1 MTTSCSPSARGGP
14 EELPN
19 GETAESAF
27 EGERLNQLVA
37 ALLPGARLAD
47 ASALGPD
54 GHEHGGTAKA
64 VGYGVPLRLVVWHEG
79 RTRVLV
85 LHTARADVFGHDR
98 RADRAQGLL
107 QAYDTFGG
115 IPRHVRAL
123 DVGAVGASGA
133 FVSLSHSGE
142 FYLLTEY
149 APGRTYATDLRRVA
163 TEGEALAAD
172 VERAHLLARYLVGL
186 HRERR
191 PDDARYAR
199 ALRDLVGHGEGIAGV
214 VDDYGPDVPSAP
226 PARLR
231 AIEAA
236 CLGWRWRLRARGGER
251 LCRTHGD
258 FHPFNLLFDDD
269 GSLTLLDA
277 SRGCEGDAADDVVC
291 LAVNFVFFALEAA
304 GTWAAGFRP
313 LWRAFWD
320 TYLAE
325 SRDPDILKS
334 VAPYLAWRAL
344 VIGNPTF
351 YPRLDP
357 ATRDR
362 LLGLAE
368 RALAADAFDPD
379 WAEEVAG

>member
-1 MTTSCSPSARGGP
+1 MTTSCSPSAQGTLDERP
-14 EELPN
+14 D
-19 GETAESAF
+19 GEAATSAF
-27 EGERLNQLVA
+27 EGERLAQLVA
-37 ALLPGARLAD
+37 ELLPGARLTY

-54 GHEHGGTAKA
+54 SHGRGGTAKA

-79 RTRVLV
+79 RDRVLV
-85 LHTARADVFGHDR
+85 LHTARADAFGHDR
-98 RADRAQGLL
+98 RADRAHGLL

-123 DVGAVGASGA
+123 DVGAVGNGGEL
-133 FVSLSHSGE
+133 VSLARSGE

-149 APGRTYATDLRRVA
+149 APGRTYATDLRRIA
-163 TEGEALAAD
+163 AEGRALAAD
-172 VERAHLLARYLVGL
+172 VERASLLARYLAEL
-186 HRERR
+186 HHERR
-191 PDDARYAR
+191 PDPTRYAR

-214 VDDYGPDVPSAP
+214 VDNYGPEVPSAS
-226 PARLR
+226 PARLQS
-231 AIEAA
+231 IEAA

-258 FHPFNLLFDDD
+258 FHPFNILFDDD

-277 SRGCEGDAADDVVC
+277 SRGCEGDAADDVTC

-304 GTWAAGFRP
+304 GSWTKGFRP

-320 TYLAE
+320 TYLDE
-325 SRDPDILKS
+325 SRDPDLLKS

-351 YPRLDP
+351 YPRLAP

-379 WAEEVAG
+379 WADEVAG